1 MAISLIDEIAIYLK
15 KEANTLDEKTKLEK
29 LRIDSLD
36 IIDMLAYFEKQR
48 GIIIKNFRKRD
59 VKTIRDLISILEI
72 K

>member
-1 MAISLIDEIAIYLK
+1 MAINLIDEIAIYLK

-48 GIIIKNFRKRD
+48 GFIIKEYRKKD
-59 VKTIRDLISILEI
+59 FKTIGDLISILEI